1 MYYIKKQTKM
11 DFKKIEIII
20 IKYFSQS
27 ANMSDL
33 DILNKWIESP
43 ENQEIFQ
50 EYVKTHFAITLAMNE
65 PDIKAVRKALLKEIR
80 TEKKKVRTYR
90 LRAIMKY
97 AAIAIIFLG
106 IGFLAQKNFFN
117 ESNDKQIIVPRKDEI
132 TLKLGNGNVKI
143 IAADGSSKVYDA
155 NGKVVGQQNGKD
167 LVYSGSGEASKLI
180 YNTLSIPNGKRFN
193 ITLSDGTIVHLNA
206 GSSITFPV
214 QFLKNKIRKVFL
226 SGEAFFEVAHDKKNA
241 FVVNANKL
249 DVQVYG
255 TKFNVNNYQEDDE
268 TDVVLVEGSVSLS
281 SENKNEFFLNPG
293 YKGTF
298 NKEDKK
304 ISNEKVNTSLY
315 TSWMTGNLVFRNEP
329 FENIIKKLE
338 RHYNVKIIN
347 NNNNLA
353 HETFNAT
360 IETDH
365 ESIEQVFNYFK
376 KVYQINYSI
385 VENKI
390 IIN

>member
-1 MYYIKKQTKM
+1 MN
-11 DFKKIEIII
+11 FEKIEIII

-27 ANMSDL
+27 ANMDDL
-33 DILNKWIESP
+33 DILNKWIENP

-50 EYVKTHFAITLAMNE
+50 EYVKTHFAVTLAMND
-65 PDIKAVRKALLKEIR
+65 PDIKTIRKALLKEIR
-80 TEKKKVRTYR
+80 KEKKKVYTYR
-90 LRAIMKY
+90 LRAVMKY
-97 AAIAIIFLG
+97 AAIAILFLG
-106 IGFLAQKNFFN
+106 IGFMVQKNFFN
-117 ESNDKQIIVPRKDEI
+117 ESNDKQSIVPKKDEI
-132 TLKLGNGNVKI
+132 TLKLGNGNIKI

-167 LVYSGSGEASKLI
+167 LVYSGNGQSSKLV

-193 ITLSDGTIVHLNA
+193 ITLSDGTLVHLNA

-214 QFLKNKIRKVFL
+214 QFLRNRIRKVFL
-226 SGEAFFEVAHDKKNA
+226 SGEAYFEVAHDKKNA

-249 DVQVYG
+249 DVKVYG
-255 TKFNVNNYQEDDE
+255 TKFNVNNYQEDKQ
-268 TDVVLVEGSVSLS
+268 TDVVLVEGSVSMSQSGLAATK
-281 SENKNEFFLNPG
+281 NNEFFLVPG

-298 NKEDKK
+298 NKENKK
-304 ISNEKVNTSLY
+304 ISDEKVNTSLY
-315 TSWMTGNLVFRNEP
+315 TSWMTGNLVFRNES
-329 FENIIKKLE
+329 FENIIQKLE
-338 RHYNVKIIN
+338 RHYNVIIIN
-347 NNNNLA
+347 NNKNLA

-376 KVYQINYSI
+376 KVYQIEYRI

-390 IIN
+390 IIQ

>member
-1 MYYIKKQTKM
+1 M
-11 DFKKIEIII
+11 DFKKVEIII

-27 ANMSDL
+27 ANMQDL
-33 DILNKWIESP
+33 DILNKWIEDP
-43 ENQEIFQ
+43 ENQVIFQ
-50 EYVKTHFAITLAMNE
+50 DYVKTHFAVTLAMNN
-65 PDIKAVRKALLKEIR
+65 PDIKTVKKALLKEIR
-80 TEKKKVRTYR
+80 KEKKKVQKYR
-90 LRAIMKY
+90 LRSLMKY

-106 IGFLAQKNFFN
+106 IGVLLQKNVFN
-117 ESNDKQIIVPRKDEI
+117 ANNSKEIIVPKKDEI
-132 TLKLGNGNVKI
+132 TLKLGNGNIKV
-143 IAADGSSKVYDA
+143 IAADGTSKVYDA
-155 NGKVVGQQNGKD
+155 NGKVVGEQNGKE
-167 LVYSGSGEASKLI
+167 LVYTNDPKVTKLV

-193 ITLSDGTIVHLNA
+193 ITLSDGTVVYLNA
-206 GSSITFPV
+206 GSSMTYPV
-214 QFLKNKIRKVFL
+214 QFIKNEKRKIFL
-226 SGEAFFEVAHDKKNA
+226 TGEAFFEVAHDKKHP
-241 FVVNANKL
+241 FIVNANKL

-255 TKFNVNNYQEDDE
+255 TKFNVSNYQEDDA
-268 TDVVLVEGSVSLS
+268 TDVVLVEGSVSMAES
-281 SENKNEFFLNPG
+281 GSAGKSKNEIFLSPG

-298 NKEDKK
+298 IKDNKK

-315 TSWMTGNLVFRNEP
+315 TSWMNGNLVFRQES

-338 RHYNVKIIN
+338 RHYNVIIIN
-347 NNNNLA
+347 NNKNLA
-353 HETFNAT
+353 KETFNAT

>member
-1 MYYIKKQTKM
+1 M
-11 DFKKIEIII
+11 DFKEIEIII

-27 ANMSDL
+27 ANMADL
-33 DILNKWIESP
+33 DILNQWIEVP

-50 EYVKTHFAITLAMNE
+50 EYVKTHFAITLAMND
-65 PDIKAVRKALLKEIR
+65 PDIKSVKKALLKEIR
-80 TEKKKVRTYR
+80 KEQKRVRTYR
-90 LRAIMKY
+90 LRTMMKY
-97 AAIAIIFLG
+97 AAVAVVFLG
-106 IGFLAQKNFFN
+106 IGILMQKNIFN
-117 ESNDKQIIVPRKDEI
+117 DNSSKEIIVPKKDEI
-132 TLKLGNGNVKI
+132 TLKLANGNVKI
-143 IAADGSSKVYDA
+143 ISSDGTSKVYDA
-155 NGKVVGQQNGKD
+155 NGKVVGQQNGKE
-167 LVYSGSGEASKLI
+167 LVYTNDGTATKLV

-193 ITLSDGTIVHLNA
+193 ITLSDGTVVYLNA
-206 GSSITFPV
+206 GSSMTYPV
-214 QFLKNKIRKVFL
+214 QFIKNKSRKIYL
-226 SGEAFFEVAHDKKNA
+226 TGEAYFDVAHDKKHA
-241 FVVNANKL
+241 FIVNANKL

-255 TKFNVNNYQEDDE
+255 TKFNVSNYQEDEE
-268 TDVVLVEGSVSLS
+268 TDVVLVDGSVSMSQAGQPLK
-281 SENKNEFFLNPG
+281 NKNEFFLTPG

-315 TSWMTGNLVFRNEP
+315 TSWMTGNLVFRNES

-338 RHYNVKIIN
+338 RHYNVRIIN
-347 NNNNLA
+347 NNKNLA

-365 ESIEQVFNYFK
+365 ETIEQVFNYFK
-376 KVYQINYSI
+376 KVYQIDYSI

>member
-1 MYYIKKQTKM
+1 M
-11 DFKKIEIII
+11 DFKKVEIII

-27 ANMSDL
+27 ANMDDL
-33 DILNKWIESP
+33 DVLNKWIESP

-65 PDIKAVRKALLKEIR
+65 PDIKNIKKALFHEIR
-80 TEKKKVRTYR
+80 KEKKKVRAFR
-90 LRAIMKY
+90 LKSIMKY
-97 AAIAIIFLG
+97 AAIAIVFLG
-106 IGFLAQKNFFN
+106 IGILLQKNIF
-117 ESNDKQIIVPRKDEI
+117 SNSTDKETIVPKKDEI
-132 TLKLGNGNVKI
+132 TLKLGNGNIKI
-143 IAADGSSKVYDA
+143 IAADGTSKVYDA
-155 NGKVVGQQNGKD
+155 NGKVVGKQNGKD
-167 LVYSGSGEASKLI
+167 LVYSGNGASTKLV

-193 ITLSDGTIVHLNA
+193 ITLSDGTLVHLNS

-214 QFLKNKIRKVFL
+214 QFLKNSIRKVFL
-226 SGEAFFEVAHDKKNA
+226 SGEAYFEVAHDKKNA

-255 TKFNVNNYQEDDE
+255 TKFNVNNYPEDQA
-268 TDVVLVEGSVSLS
+268 TDVVLVEGSVSMS
-281 SENKNEFFLNPG
+281 QSGPITKNKNEFFLTPG

-298 NKEDKK
+298 NKQDKK
-304 ISNEKVNTSLY
+304 ITNEKVNTSLY
-315 TSWMTGNLVFRNEP
+315 TSWMTGNLVFRNES
-329 FENIIKKLE
+329 FENIIQKLE
-338 RHYNVKIIN
+338 RHYNVIIIN
-347 NNNNLA
+347 NNKSLA
-353 HETFNAT
+353 NETFNAT

>member
-1 MYYIKKQTKM
+1 M

-27 ANMSDL
+27 ANMDDL
-33 DILNKWIESP
+33 DLLNKWIESP

-50 EYVKTHFAITLAMNE
+50 EYVKTHFAITFAMNE
-65 PDIKAVRKALLKEIR
+65 PDIKTVRKVLLEEIR
-80 TEKKKVRTYR
+80 KEKNKVRTYK
-90 LRAIMKY
+90 LRAVMKY
-97 AAIAIIFLG
+97 AAIAIVFLG
-106 IGFLAQKNFFN
+106 IGFVMQKNFFN
-117 ESNDKQIIVPRKDEI
+117 ENNNKQLIVPRKDEI
-132 TLKLGNGNVKI
+132 TLKLGNGNIKI
-143 IAADGSSKVYDA
+143 IAANGSSKVYDA

-167 LVYSGSGEASKLI
+167 LVYSGNGATSKLI

-193 ITLSDGTIVHLNA
+193 ITLSDGTVVHLNA
-206 GSSITFPV
+206 GSSIKFPV
-214 QFLKNKIRKVFL
+214 QFLKNSIRKVFL

-241 FVVNANKL
+241 FVVNASKL
-249 DVQVYG
+249 DVKVYG
-255 TKFNVNNYQEDDE
+255 TRFNVNNYQEDND
-268 TDVVLVEGSVSLS
+268 TDVVLVEGSVSMAS
-281 SENKNEFFLNPG
+281 SGLAEKNKNEFFLTPG

-298 NKEDKK
+298 NKEDQK

-315 TSWMTGNLVFRNEP
+315 TSWMTGNLVFRNES

-338 RHYNVKIIN
+338 RHYNVIIIN
-347 NNNNLA
+347 NNKNLA

>member
-1 MYYIKKQTKM
+1 M

-27 ANMSDL
+27 ANMQDL
-33 DILNKWIESP
+33 DILNKWIEDP
-43 ENQEIFQ
+43 ENQLIFQ
-50 EYVKTHFAITLAMNE
+50 DYVKTHFAVTLAMND
-65 PDIKAVRKALLKEIR
+65 PDIKTVRKALLNEIR
-80 TEKKKVRTYR
+80 KEKKKVYTYK
-90 LRAIMKY
+90 LRSVMKY
-97 AAIAIIFLG
+97 AAIAILFLG
-106 IGFLAQKNFFN
+106 IGLLLQKDIFN
-117 ESNDKQIIVPRKDEI
+117 SQSEKQSIVPRKDEI
-132 TLKLGNGNVKI
+132 TLKLGNGSIKV
-143 IAADGSSKVYDA
+143 IAADGSSKVYDI
-155 NGKVVGQQNGKD
+155 NGKVIGEQNGKD
-167 LVYSGSGEASKLI
+167 LVYSGKGTVAKLV

-193 ITLSDGTIVHLNA
+193 ITLSDGTLVHLNA

-214 QFLKNKIRKVFL
+214 EFLKNRIRKVFL
-226 SGEAFFEVAHDKKNA
+226 TGEAFFEVAHDKKNA

-255 TKFNVNNYQEDDE
+255 TKFNVTNYQEDE
-268 TDVVLVEGSVSLS
+268 ATDVVLVEGSVSLTQS
-281 SENKNEFFLNPG
+281 GLPAKDKNELFLTPG

-304 ISNEKVNTSLY
+304 ITNEKVNTSLY
-315 TSWMTGNLVFRNEP
+315 TSWMTGNLVFRNES
-329 FENIIKKLE
+329 FDNIIQKLE
-338 RHYNVKIIN
+338 RHYNVIIIN
-347 NNNNLA
+347 NNKSLA
-353 HETFNAT
+353 KETFNAT